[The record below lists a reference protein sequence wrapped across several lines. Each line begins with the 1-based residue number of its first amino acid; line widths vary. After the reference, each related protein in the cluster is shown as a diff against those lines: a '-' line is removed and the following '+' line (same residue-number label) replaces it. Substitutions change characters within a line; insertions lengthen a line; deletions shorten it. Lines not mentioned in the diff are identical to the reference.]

1 MAALSAVQISDLSDG
16 GEGILVNVLWHEKRF
31 LVNVKADILEPR
43 SHE

>member
-1 MAALSAVQISDLSDG
+1 
-16 GEGILVNVLWHEKRF
+16 LVNVLWHEKRF